1 MSEALTR
8 TEPVS
13 REAFVQEGETISL
26 APPMARYSLRARD
39 PAELEALLGRKV
51 PAKIGTMAGEISCLG
66 PDEWLLRLPAGTSI
80 PMGEGLPLAITEVSE
95 RAVCLIVEGP
105 RAAEMLMA
113 GCPLDLDRF
122 AIGRAARTIFETVE
136 IILIRSGEH
145 RFEVEVWRSF
155 APWLQLALTTAAG
168 QLR

>member
-8 TEPVS
+8 AEPVTLEAIV
-13 REAFVQEGETISL
+13 REGVTISL
-26 APPMARYSLRARD
+26 APPLARFSLRAHD
-39 PAELEALLGRKV
+39 PAALEALLGRKI
-51 PAKIGTMAGEISCLG
+51 PAKIGTTEGGVACLG

-80 PMGEGLPLAITEVSE
+80 AMGEGLPLAITEVSE
-95 RAVCLIVEGP
+95 RSVCLIAEGP
-105 RAAEMLMA
+105 HAAQVLMA

-122 AIGRAARTIFETVE
+122 AVGRATRTVFEGVE

-155 APWLQLALTTAAG
+155 TPWLQLALTTAAA